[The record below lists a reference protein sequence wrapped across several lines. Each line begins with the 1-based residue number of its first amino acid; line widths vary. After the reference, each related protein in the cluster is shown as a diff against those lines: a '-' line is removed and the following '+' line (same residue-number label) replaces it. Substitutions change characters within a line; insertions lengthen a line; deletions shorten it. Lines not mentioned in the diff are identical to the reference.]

1 MLSIAQ
7 LDIVNVTTMIVA
19 VKQAIIAVR
28 IPLEG
33 VVQMDH
39 LVLLMNIHAHTI
51 DIVEKEDSF
60 KTKSPLVNNSESPPP
75 PLDMDGTKQRP
86 NKTNFQKEKHK
97 RKIAESVKTIIECLG
112 KGQ

>member
-1 MLSIAQ
+1 
-7 LDIVNVTTMIVA
+7 
-19 VKQAIIAVR
+19 
-28 IPLEG
+28 
-33 VVQMDH
+33 
-39 LVLLMNIHAHTI
+39 
-51 DIVEKEDSF
+51 
-60 KTKSPLVNNSESPPP
+60 SPLVNNSESPPP